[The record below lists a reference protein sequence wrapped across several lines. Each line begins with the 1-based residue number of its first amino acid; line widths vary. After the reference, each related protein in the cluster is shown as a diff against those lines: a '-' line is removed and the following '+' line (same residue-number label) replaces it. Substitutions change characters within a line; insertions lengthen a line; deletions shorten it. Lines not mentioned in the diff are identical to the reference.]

1 MQNINKFLSLLTNF
15 ILHTL
20 QKYVN
25 AFISAIKC
33 KKEINKKIK
42 RLTMV
47 IFEFSV
53 KINL

>member
-25 AFISAIKC
+25 AFISAIKMQ
-33 KKEINKKIK
+33 KEINKNK